1 MNIILEFFIIHIY
14 KYLFIKKM
22 LKQIFLL
29 IFIFTLT
36 TSKNFFFDI
45 PLTKQEQKQLNLK
58 QNASDTIDKIV
69 NLISQLLTL
78 IVERKNEQTTC
89 PICIKTLGE
98 INSILKK
105 YGTEPFF
112 SSVKTICL
120 FLYSH
125 EQFCDTIIEGYGYV
139 LINGLLDKFI
149 KNNYLCQKLK
159 LCKDT
164 KKYLKADDYAK
175 RIIKDKPNKN
185 REKINKNKGII
196 KILQVS
202 DLHYDLHYSEDAI
215 TNCGLPLCCR
225 DKAQSIDKSKS
236 GYFGYVGKCDL
247 SKNLFNSFVDKA
259 YEIKPDFIIWTG
271 DNAPHD
277 TWKSKKVGQDD
288 TYQVTE
294 IIRDSLDKKF
304 QHKIPIYPILG
315 NHEIYPNDEFDE
327 KQIDFYKKMAKIY
340 KKYLNKD
347 AYNTFKKYGY
357 YTMKHLNTNIRIVAI
372 NCLLCDTWNYNL
384 INSNKKSTKLMFK
397 WLENVLLEAERKKEY
412 VYILNHFPLTGSFSL
427 EECTKRFIA
436 LFDRFEYTIRGIFS
450 GHTHKDDIGPVYR
463 YFNRKKIT
471 NLNYISPS
479 LTPFPNVQPS
489 FRVYE
494 VDYITKEIIDYV
506 QYRFDLNK
514 SNKEKKPY
522 WFIGYRATQFYNV
535 SDMTQFE
542 KILSINPQG
551 DYIINEY
558 SGSQIGYN
566 LANNKK
572 AIKRAECVLK
582 TDSFLDFHKC
592 KGVKI
597 EFSEEMA
604 IVGLNYLMSPWEDN

>member
-1 MNIILEFFIIHIY
+1 
-14 KYLFIKKM
+14 M

-69 NLISQLLTL
+69 NLISQILTL

-98 INSILKK
+98 INSILKQ

-327 KQIDFYKKMAKIY
+327 KQIDFYEKMAKIY

-558 SGSQIGYN
+558 AGSQTGYN

>member
-1 MNIILEFFIIHIY
+1 
-14 KYLFIKKM
+14 M

>member
-1 MNIILEFFIIHIY
+1 MLKQFLFIFFII
-14 KYLFIKKM
+14 
-22 LKQIFLL
+22 
-29 IFIFTLT
+29 TLT

-58 QNASDTIDKIV
+58 INPSDSIDKIV
-69 NLISQLLTL
+69 NLVSKILTL
-78 IVERKNEQTTC
+78 VVERKNDKACVLCQSALNEF
-89 PICIKTLGE
+89 
-98 INSILKK
+98 NSILLK
-105 YGTEPFF
+105 YGTQPFF
-112 SSVKTICL
+112 SSVKKI

-125 EQFCDTIIEGYGYV
+125 DQFCDTIIEGYGYV
-139 LINGLLDKFI
+139 LIDGLLDKFI
-149 KNNYLCQKLK
+149 KNHYLCQKLK

-164 KKYLKADDYAK
+164 KKYLDPDEYA
-175 RIIKDKPNKN
+175 IKLLYNKPNKK
-185 REKINKNKGII
+185 REKIQTEKGKI

-202 DLHYDLHYSEDAI
+202 DLHYDLHYSENAI
-215 TNCGLPLCCR
+215 TDCGLPLCCR
-225 DKAQSIDKSKS
+225 DKAKPKEKKKS
-236 GYFGYVGKCDL
+236 GYYGHVGKCDL
-247 SKNLFNSFVDKA
+247 SKNLFNSFVEKA

-277 TWKSKKVGQDD
+277 TWKTKKVGQDD
-288 TYQVTE
+288 TYEVTR

-304 QHKIPIYPILG
+304 KNKIPIYPLLG
-315 NHEIYPNDEFDE
+315 NHEIYPNDEFNE
-327 KQIDFYKKMAKIY
+327 KEINFYENMAKIY
-340 KKYLNKD
+340 KKYLSKD
-347 AYNTFKKYGY
+347 AYETFRKYGY
-357 YTMKHLNTNIRIVAI
+357 YTMKHLNTNIRIVAV

-384 INSNKKSTKLMFK
+384 INSDKKSTKLMFK
-397 WLENVLLEAERKKEY
+397 WLENVLLEAEKRKEY

-427 EECTKRFIA
+427 EECTKRYIA

-479 LTPFPNVQPS
+479 LTPFPNVLPS

-494 VDYITKEIIDYV
+494 IDSITKEVIDYI
-506 QYRFDLNK
+506 QYRFNLDK
-514 SNKEKKPY
+514 SNKEKLPY
-522 WFIGYRATQFYNV
+522 WYIGYRATEFFKV
-535 SDMTQFE
+535 KDMTQFE
-542 KILSINPQG
+542 KILSINPKG

-558 SGSQIGYN
+558 AGSNKGIN
-566 LANNKK
+566 LANNEK
-572 AIKRAECVLK
+572 AIKRAQCILK

-592 KGVKI
+592 KGIKF

>member
-304 QHKIPIYPILG
+304 QHKIPIDPILG